1 MKKFGKMTTDEFVE
15 TLKAEEIRRD
25 KEKHKA
31 KGSGS
36 KSSLKRHKR
45 RNR

>member
-1 MKKFGKMTTDEFVE
+1 MKKFSKLTTDEFVE

-25 KEKHKA
+25 NERHKA
-31 KGSGS
+31 KGSGT
-36 KSSLKRHKR
+36 KSSKKRLKR

>member
-1 MKKFGKMTTDEFVE
+1 MKKISKMTIDQFVE
-15 TLKAEEIRRD
+15 TLKAEEITRD
-25 KEKHKA
+25 KVKHKA

-36 KSSLKRHKR
+36 KDSIKRHKR

>member
-1 MKKFGKMTTDEFVE
+1 MKKFGKLTTEEFVE
-15 TLKAEEIRRD
+15 KLKAEEKLRD

-36 KSSLKRHKR
+36 KDSIKRHKR

>member
-1 MKKFGKMTTDEFVE
+1 MRHFSKMTAEEFVA

-36 KSSLKRHKR
+36 KDSIKRHKR

>member
-1 MKKFGKMTTDEFVE
+1 MKKFSKLTTDEFVE

-36 KSSLKRHKR
+36 KSSIKRHKR